1 MPKKTKRKT
10 TVRTTLVKQSDKS
23 SDELI
28 TFVLIADSPIYR
40 MKSYGPASLMPINNY
55 KLIDYQI
62 NSIKTVSYTH
72 LRAHET

>member
-10 TVRTTLVKQSDKS
+10 TTRTTVIKQSDKP

-40 MKSYGPASLMPINNY
+40 MKSYGPASLMLLTHTNQLGNN
-55 KLIDYQI
+55 KNARDD
-62 NSIKTVSYTH
+62 NG
-72 LRAHET
+72 